1 MLLRN
6 HMVAPGTQHA
16 DIQTL
21 PDNRFP
27 CNGESIIRKML
38 SIKDLRA
45 RENLTANIDLLY
57 L

>member
-1 MLLRN
+1 MIIRN

-16 DIQTL
+16 DIQIL

-45 RENLTANIDLLY
+45 RENLTVNIDLLY